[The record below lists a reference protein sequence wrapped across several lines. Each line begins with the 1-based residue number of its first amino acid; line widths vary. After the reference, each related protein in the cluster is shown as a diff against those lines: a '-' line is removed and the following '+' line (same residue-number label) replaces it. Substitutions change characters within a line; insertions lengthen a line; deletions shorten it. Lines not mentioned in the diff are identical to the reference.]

1 MYRIAMGISYNGSGF
16 CGWQTQ
22 SNSCSIQ
29 DIIENALYNFSG
41 SKKTRVV
48 CAGRTDA
55 GVHAVNQVIHFDTN
69 LNREIES
76 WIRGV
81 NSFLPKS
88 ISVTWAQLVDKN
100 FHARFSA
107 ISRTYSYIIYCSKV
121 RSAIYNELVGW
132 NFYILDIELMK
143 SAVNLLVG
151 KHDFSSF
158 RSSQCQSKTPIRTI
172 YSANIQKH
180 GPFVIFTII
189 ANAFLHHMIRNI
201 VGSLICIGRSNKD
214 PIWIK
219 ELLLAKD
226 RTKGGATFSP
236 NGLYLMDVEYPSNFC
251 INKKKFDNQFFLH
264 F

>member
-1 MYRIAMGISYNGSGF
+1 MYRIAMCISYNGASF

-22 SNSCSIQ
+22 LNLCAVQ

-41 SKKTRVV
+41 FKKTRVV

-55 GVHAVNQVIHFDTN
+55 GVHAVNQVIHFDTD

-76 WIRGV
+76 WVRGV
-81 NSFLPKS
+81 NSFLPNS
-88 ISVTWAQLVDKN
+88 ISVKWAQFVDNN

-107 ISRTYSYIIYCSKV
+107 ISRTYFYIIYCSKV

-132 NFYILDIELMK
+132 SFYVLDVDLMRN
-143 SAVNLLVG
+143 AIDFLVG
-151 KHDFSSF
+151 EHDFSSF
-158 RSSQCQSKTPIRTI
+158 RSSQCQSKTPVRTI
-172 YSANIQKH
+172 YNADINRK
-180 GPFVIFTII
+180 GPFIVFSIT

-201 VGSLICIGRSNKD
+201 VGSLIQVGRGNID
-214 PIWIK
+214 PIRIK

-226 RTKGGATFSP
+226 RTKGFPTFSP
-236 NGLYLMDVEYPSNFC
+236 NGLYLMNVEYPSDFHIKENC
-251 INKKKFDNQFFLH
+251 DNQIFMH

>member
-1 MYRIAMGISYNGSGF
+1 MGISYNGSSF

-22 SNSCSIQ
+22 SNLCSVQ
-29 DIIENALYNFSG
+29 DTIENALYNFSG
-41 SKKTRVV
+41 SKKTKVV

-55 GVHAVNQVIHFDTN
+55 GVHAANQVIHFDTS

-76 WIRGV
+76 WVRGV
-81 NSFLPKS
+81 NSFLPNS
-88 ISVTWAQLVDKN
+88 VSVTWAQLVDKD

-121 RSAIYNELVGW
+121 RSAIYNDLVGW
-132 NFYILDIELMK
+132 SFYDLDIDLMR
-143 SAVNLLVG
+143 SAMNLLVG

-172 YSANIQKH
+172 YSASINRH
-180 GPFVIFTII
+180 GSFMVLTIT

-201 VGSLICIGRSNKD
+201 VGSLIHIGRGNRD

-226 RTKGGATFSP
+226 RTKGFSTYSP
-236 NGLYLMDVEYPSNFC
+236 NGLYLIDIEYPLNFC
-251 INKKKFDNQFFLH
+251 IRRKGNFDNQFFLH
-264 F
+264 I